1 MRACVLDMISARQ
14 HVDPS
19 GSSSSFSSGSAAI
32 AQADGAML
40 VVSCLSMHMRAM
52 HGTPYYSLSHNMCG
66 IQLVVLDGTF
76 VPS

>member
-1 MRACVLDMISARQ
+1 MSTLLVPHLHLAPAVPRLR
-14 HVDPS
+14 
-19 GSSSSFSSGSAAI
+19 

-66 IQLVVLDGTF
+66 IQLVVLEGTF